1 MVQTR
6 TDGQLAVP
14 TETMPTEQANVQLP
28 TAEGE
33 VGQQTKAHQIREF
46 VNEVNALNPRS
57 VYWKQS
63 LLEFAPPILAASL
76 IALVGIGVYTV
87 KQFVDKTT
95 RKEGDGNE

>member
-1 MVQTR
+1 MVKTR

-14 TETMPTEQANVQLP
+14 TETMPTEHADVQLP

-33 VGQQTKAHQIREF
+33 VGQQTKAHQ
-46 VNEVNALNPRS
+46 
-57 VYWKQS
+57 
-63 LLEFAPPILAASL
+63 APKKVPGVLSGHVCINSIILAASL